1 MSNMNKY
8 LTLREVA
15 GHFGVSYPTVSRW
28 CDMGL
33 IEYLRL
39 PSGIRR
45 IPASEIKRLEEHEI
59 GKDQPAAGEYRQ
71 QV

>member
-1 MSNMNKY
+1 MSDMNKY

-28 CDMGL
+28 CNMGL

-45 IPASEIKRLEEHEI
+45 IPASEIKRLEHEI
-59 GKDQPAAGEYRQ
+59 GKDQVSAREYRQ